1 MKMKYRKKKGIVE
14 ETIQDAIH
22 TVFTSLEDAFESV
35 GDSFKYLENIM
46 PPEINFDL
54 HKMPHPPFSKQHR
67 SRKEENTF
75 ILDMIKEDRLGID
88 DAEVLLKAV
97 NSVYADK
104 EDIMMILEMYK
115 EGKISLEEAEKL
127 IKAVGD

>member
-1 MKMKYRKKKGIVE
+1 MKYRKKKGIIE

-46 PPEINFDL
+46 PAELNFDL
-54 HKMPHPPFSKQHR
+54 HKMPHPPFRTLHR

-75 ILDMIKEDRLGID
+75 ILDMVKEEKLGID

-104 EDIMMILEMYK
+104 EDIMMILEMFK
-115 EGKISLEEAEKL
+115 EDKISLEEAEKL
-127 IKAVGD
+127 IKAVGDK